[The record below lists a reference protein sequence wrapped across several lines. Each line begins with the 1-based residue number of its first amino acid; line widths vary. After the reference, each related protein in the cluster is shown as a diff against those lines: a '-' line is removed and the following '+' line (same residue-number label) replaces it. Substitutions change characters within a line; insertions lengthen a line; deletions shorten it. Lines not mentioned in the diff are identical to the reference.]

1 MSAILIIGITC
12 RNSGFGVVLE
22 IKSSAMRPSIR
33 SANGSQQIP
42 SDFERLFNKG
52 NTYKRLAPTP
62 EGRPIPTPEL
72 TVIYEIVQAI
82 RSGTSIKY
90 EGNQPC
96 NA

>member
-12 RNSGFGVVLE
+12 RNSGFGVVLAKQE
-22 IKSSAMRPSIR
+22 FDDISSIQSGT
-33 SANGSQQIP
+33 GSQRIP
-42 SDFERLFNKG
+42 PNLKRLLNESH
-52 NTYKRLAPTP
+52 TYKRLATTP

>member
-1 MSAILIIGITC
+1 LNESH
-12 RNSGFGVVLE
+12 
-22 IKSSAMRPSIR
+22 
-33 SANGSQQIP
+33 
-42 SDFERLFNKG
+42 
-52 NTYKRLAPTP
+52 TYKRLATTP